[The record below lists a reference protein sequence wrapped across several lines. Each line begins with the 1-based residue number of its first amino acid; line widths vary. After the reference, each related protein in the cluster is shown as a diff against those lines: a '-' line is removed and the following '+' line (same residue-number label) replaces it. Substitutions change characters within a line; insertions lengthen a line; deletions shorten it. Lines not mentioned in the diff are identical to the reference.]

1 MPLERQLQLEDLI
14 WLSSCKPCAGKGQ
27 CPFVGRPCAKADALD
42 IPFYRTLLGNSRLI
56 PGCESGGYLL
66 HRDRDFKAGVP
77 VVQAHVNFDSV
88 YHRVIGHFLVGIRT
102 TSPPQ
107 EWVLRRHKE
116 PRLRVAG
123 EKQPRLLSPRAAW
136 RRQRSRHLPELH

>member
-14 WLSSCKPCAGKGQ
+14 WLSLYKPRGGKGQ
-27 CPFVGRPCAKADALD
+27 CPFLGRSCAKADAGWL
-42 IPFYRTLLGNSRLI
+42 
-56 PGCESGGYLL
+56 LL

-136 RRQRSRHLPELH
+136 RRQRSRHLPELE